1 MKKMLESTVKDTA
14 TSKPRVVLTGP
25 YEQEFIE
32 SWVNHALDNNA
43 SQFVQWAIVDCT
55 EADLQKPVVHQ

>member
-1 MKKMLESTVKDTA
+1 MLKMLESRVKDIQGGE
-14 TSKPRVVLTGP
+14 PRVVLTGP

-32 SWVNHALDNNA
+32 GWVNHALDNNA

-55 EADLQKPVVHQ
+55 EADLQKPVVQQ

>member
-1 MKKMLESTVKDTA
+1 MLKMLESSVRDTQDGEF
-14 TSKPRVVLTGP
+14 RVVLTGP